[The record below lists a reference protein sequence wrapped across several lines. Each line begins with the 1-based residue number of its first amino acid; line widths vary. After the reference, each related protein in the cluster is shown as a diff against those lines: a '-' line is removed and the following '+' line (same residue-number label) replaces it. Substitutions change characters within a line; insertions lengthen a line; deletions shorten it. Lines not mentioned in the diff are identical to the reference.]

1 MLLKRHVEQIC
12 NIKDFRLNLFVTNK
26 IIDTFLIHVHAFKIH
41 IQFYFRISV
50 KKKYLIR
57 KY

>member
-1 MLLKRHVEQIC
+1 MLLKRYVEQIC

-41 IQFYFRISV
+41 TVSNFILEFLL
-50 KKKYLIR
+50 KKNT
-57 KY
+57 